1 MQRYRIQHRTAY
13 YFSEIVQLGAHDLRL
28 RPREGHDL
36 RIESS
41 KLEMTPDASLR
52 WRRDVEGNSVATATF
67 ANGANALEINSEVVI
82 QQFNENPLDFL
93 LFDNAVQFPFQYE
106 NEYSVLLDP
115 YLKPRNETFSDEL
128 ISWVGEIW
136 QPDEAIQTYTL
147 LERITKRIFDTFEY
161 QIREEP
167 GVQMA
172 DETLQKGTG
181 SCRDFASLMIAA
193 TRHLGLA
200 ARFVSGYMYTP
211 TSSRIFG
218 TTHAWMEVFL
228 PGAGWKGF
236 DPTIGEI
243 VGKEHFPVA
252 VSRLPESVP
261 PVEGSFFGIPGT
273 RLEVGVLVEELPS

>member
-1 MQRYRIQHRTAY
+1 MQRYRIHHRTAY
-13 YFSEIVQLGAHDLRL
+13 YFSEAVQLGEHELRL

-41 KLEMTPDASLR
+41 TLEISPQATLR
-52 WRRDVEGNSVATATF
+52 WRRDVESNSVATASF
-67 ANGANALEINSEVVI
+67 SIEADVLEIKSEVII
-82 QQFNENPLDFL
+82 QQYNEDPLDFL
-93 LFDNAVQFPFQYE
+93 LFDYAVQFPFEYE
-106 NEYSVLLDP
+106 DEYSILLDP
-115 YLKPRNETFSDEL
+115 YLKPRNETFSDAL
-128 ISWVGEIW
+128 ISWVNEIW
-136 QPDEAIQTYTL
+136 QPEEDIQTYSL
-147 LERITKRIFDTFEY
+147 LERIAKQIFETFQY
-161 QIREEP
+161 QVREEP
-167 GVQMA
+167 GVQTA
-172 DETLQKGTG
+172 EETLQKGTG

-211 TSSRIFG
+211 TSSHIFG

-243 VGKEHFPVA
+243 AGKDHFPVA
-252 VSRLPESVP
+252 VARIPESVP

-273 RLEVGVLVEELPS
+273 RLEVGVLVEELP